1 MNTPLSQW
9 EITEHFKHVMF
20 LNIIVTKTKSSTRRP
35 LTVSAIP
42 EHVQIYHFL
51 SKIHWFLSKLYRKL
65 SKFKWHFWEFWQF
78 IPPQNSISGLWEW
91 MCKNFFIIF
100 IISWVI
106 LKKLYFFSKFG
117 QEYVRI
123 PPAPYLGCAN
133 LDRNLDNLDKFSNR
147 LKWMTVFIHS
157 CCKNDIIICIQ
168 PSTWCNT
175 WM

>member
-1 MNTPLSQW
+1 MSPWQLESIQDGPRNLPSRFGQNPVSNIWDIADFVTFSVGWVMWLGWVVW
-9 EITEHFKHVMF
+9 EV
-20 LNIIVTKTKSSTRRP
+20 KSKAISA

-91 MCKNFFIIF
+91 MRKNFFIPF

-106 LKKLYFFSKFG
+106 FLKKTYFFKIWTGIRPDSTCSLLEVCKFG
-117 QEYVRI
+117 QK
-123 PPAPYLGCAN
+123 P
-133 LDRNLDNLDKFSNR
+133 
-147 LKWMTVFIHS
+147 W
-157 CCKNDIIICIQ
+157 
-168 PSTWCNT
+168 
-175 WM
+175 

>member
-1 MNTPLSQW
+1 
-9 EITEHFKHVMF
+9 MF
-20 LNIIVTKTKSSTRRP
+20 STK
-35 LTVSAIP
+35 TVSAIP

-78 IPPQNSISGLWEW
+78 IPPQNSISGFWEW
-91 MCKNFFIIF
+91 MCKNFFITF

-123 PPAPYLGCAN
+123 PPAPYLRCAN
-133 LDRNLDNLDKFSNR
+133 LDRNLGNLDKFSTR
-147 LKWMTVFIHS
+147 LKWMTTFFNS
-157 CCKNDIIICIQ
+157 YYKNDIIPNNH
-168 PSTWCNT
+168 PSPWCYMAKLLLLDML
-175 WM
+175 WSWSFA